1 MVSFDPYHLTQ
12 TDVAVAA
19 DRAFLSTQL
28 KQFNNQ
34 RSPQHLYVRTHPPQ
48 PLDFFLRD
56 DTGQIVGGLVAETYW
71 TWLSIEDLWL
81 REDVRAHGYGRK
93 LLDLAER
100 AAQERGC
107 AHAHLTTFS
116 FQARSFYE
124 KAGYQVV
131 GQLTDYPPGETYFW
145 LRKDFGTE

>member
-1 MVSFDPYHLTQ
+1 MVSFGPFHLTQ
-12 TDVAVAA
+12 TDVAVDA
-19 DRAFLSTQL
+19 DRAFLTTQL

-56 DTGQIVGGLVAETYW
+56 DAEQIVGGLIAKTYW
-71 TWLSIEDLWL
+71 TWLVIEDLWL

-116 FQARSFYE
+116 FQARGFYE
-124 KAGYQVV
+124 KSGYQVV
-131 GQLTDYPPGETYFW
+131 GQLIDYPPGETYFW
-145 LRKDFGTE
+145 LRKDFGVG